1 MRSLTE
7 IRVLVVDDSVTIRA
21 MIEVLI
27 EREPDMILVGVAAN
41 AQDAERMIATLY
53 PDVVTLD
60 IAMPGLDGLS
70 LLDRVK
76 AQTRVLML
84 SSQNESVQAALDRG
98 AYGFFC
104 KSRITR
110 HARELIRL
118 IRAAAAG
125 RVSRKLG
132 HDPVPA

>member
-1 MRSLTE
+1 MP
-7 IRVLVVDDSVTIRA
+7 IKVLIVDDSVTIRA
-21 MIEVLI
+21 MIEVLV
-27 EREPDMILVGVAAN
+27 EREPDMRLVGVAAN
-41 AQDAERMIATLY
+41 AEAAEWMIDDLR

-60 IAMPGLDGLS
+60 IAMPGLDGIS

-76 AQTRVLML
+76 DHTHVLML
-84 SSQNESVQAALDRG
+84 SSHDEAVQLALDHG

-118 IRAAAAG
+118 IRSAAAG

-132 HDPVPA
+132 HDPVPG